1 MQLEIRYEEPENRQ
15 YETPLLF
22 IHGAWHGAW
31 CWDEYFLAYFAE
43 QGFSAHALSLRGHGK
58 SEGKL
63 RWASIHDYVA
73 DVAQVASAFDTP
85 PILIGHSMGG
95 YVVQKYLEK
104 HQALAGVLVATI
116 PAQGIRGFFLRA
128 WLKHP
133 LTMLKTTLS
142 MNPYH
147 IINTP
152 QKAQDEFFSA
162 SMPLEQVTRYHQ
174 HMHSESFRII
184 FDSLFL
190 NLPNPKKIKT
200 PLLMVSAENDKV
212 FSLKEQEQT
221 AKAYGIAPIV
231 FPNMAHDMMLE
242 AEWQS
247 VADTIIEWI
256 GGQQIT

>member
-1 MQLEIRYEEPENRQ
+1 MQLEIRYEEPDNRQ

-31 CWDEYFLAYFAE
+31 CWDEHFLAYFAE
-43 QGFSAHALSLRGHGK
+43 QGFSAYALSLRGHGK

-104 HQALAGVLVATI
+104 HQAPAGVLVATI
-116 PAQGIRGFFLRA
+116 PQQGILGFFLRA
-128 WLKHP
+128 WLNHP
-133 LTMLKTTLS
+133 LTMLKVTLT
-142 MNPYH
+142 MDPYH
-147 IINTP
+147 IVNTP
-152 QKAQDEFFSA
+152 EKAQNEFFSPA
-162 SMPLEQVTRYHQ
+162 MPMEQVTRYYEQ
-174 HMHSESFRII
+174 LHSESFRII

-190 NLPNPKKIKT
+190 NLPKPKKINT
-200 PLLMVSAENDKV
+200 PLLVVSAENDKV
-212 FSLKEQEQT
+212 FSLKEQHQT
-221 AKAYGIAPIV
+221 AKAYGTEAIV
-231 FPNMAHDMMLE
+231 FSNMAHDMMLE

-247 VADTIIEWI
+247 VADTIIDWI
-256 GGQQIT
+256 KEQLQ